1 MSALLEVAGL
11 CAEIRP
17 PAASAP
23 KTLLRGVSFQ
33 IGEGEVVGLV
43 GQSGS
48 GKSLTSL
55 AIAGLLPRT
64 IRAEGSIL
72 LDGREIIGANE
83 RTLNT
88 VRGKDAAIIFQEPA
102 SALDPLMRIGRQI
115 ALPLG
120 KHAASGGQR
129 LRGAN
134 LRGAVFS
141 LMEEVRLTDIPRI
154 AASLPPEIS
163 GGQRQRAAI
172 ALALS
177 CAPKLLIADEPTSAV
192 DASMQEQLTDLI
204 CQTAAR
210 RNIAVL
216 FITHDIA
223 LVKKRAARIM
233 VMREGCIVE
242 ENTAGA
248 IIDHPQHDYTRRL
261 IAAARELENAGGE
274 K

>member
-1 MSALLEVAGL
+1 MSVVLSVTGL
-11 CAEIRP
+11 RAVRQDQGL
-17 PAASAP
+17 
-23 KTLLRGVSFQ
+23 LLRGISFQ

-55 AIAGLLPRT
+55 AVAGLLPKT

-72 LDGREIIGANE
+72 LDGREVIGAGE
-83 RTLNT
+83 RALNT
-88 VRGKDAAIIFQEPA
+88 LRGSAVAIIFQEPA
-102 SALDPLMRIGRQI
+102 SALDPLMRIGGQI
-115 ALPLG
+115 ALPLR
-120 KHAASGGQR
+120 KHAA
-129 LRGAN
+129 LRGLN
-134 LRGAVFS
+134 LRGAQLRAAVFA
-141 LMEEVRLTDIPRI
+141 LMEEVRLTDIPRV
-154 AASLPPEIS
+154 AASLPHEIS

-177 CAPKLLIADEPTSAV
+177 CTPKVLIADEPTSAV

-204 CQTAAR
+204 CQTAAS

-223 LVKKRAARIM
+223 LVKKRAHRIM

-248 IIDHPQHDYTRRL
+248 IIDHPRHEYTRRL
-261 IAAARELENAGGE
+261 IAAARELENAAG
-274 K
+274 KKL